1 MQNNTELLCLILEFQ
16 SRSLIVQSLLQAEAT
31 KEYKADWLKNAD
43 TVIRDG
49 GGKFAKKG
57 ASVAQSVVDTTAIL
71 KQGFDLTGDMIQ
83 SLVKDP
89 EFRKRAGLAVG
100 LPMAKLISN
109 LATQANLNPK
119 LTEKIDEWIATA
131 TKEFADQYGDDK
143 SPMAQAIRNNKL
155 AQPPKDA
162 SFNEKMEFRVAQYA
176 AYKEA
181 LESPE
186 DFSKRDELIG
196 KAASAAI
203 PIGISLAIA
212 LGFEVAIPLF
222 MAQGLNWGT
231 ILSSVALGEAAD
243 FAVQKG
249 LDKLEINNPAV
260 RIGASMV
267 AGALAG
273 GLVTGV
279 NNKIAFAKQTK
290 KSLETLG
297 EPKLYLYAQN
307 LDNESQ
313 DHLRYKGNDNLDIEQ
328 RRKVVFDAS
337 EIRSRG
343 KEKKIRDINN
353 LNIGITDKEFTLEIM
368 PNELDKAGRGSAIVA
383 HGELPKGFNPE
394 QKEQWIDEVVQE
406 IEQFTTDINRTFK
419 PETIEGLKDFFRGPE
434 RAANRALADLGKPK
448 LVVHA
453 QPLDNEA
460 PDIMITKGKELDLID
475 DQKMIYHIYMMDK
488 RGKVTR
494 HTDPNDW
501 ELSIK
506 TNDKEFN
513 IEVTPNELDDAG
525 RGAPIGAYGQLPKG
539 LTPKEMNQWINEA
552 IAEIEQFA
560 TSIDR
565 TFKPEVLERLRTFF
579 FDHTKTKRINNKIPE
594 TPKVLSEQPPQV
606 VNEIPEIPKIL
617 DEAPKMVSKIPAFTP
632 IDPMSLN
639 KVGDLQSAI
648 ASLNKEWREKLGL
661 FKGVSTQ
668 AQGNESQ
675 KITILRGR
683 LKDLQDKIDL
693 HIQNQK

>member
-89 EFRKRAGLAVG
+89 EFRKRAGIATG

-143 SPMAQAIRNNKL
+143 SPMAQAIRNANL

-162 SFNEKMEFRVAQYA
+162 SFNKKMEFRIAQFA
-176 AYKEA
+176 AYQEA

-196 KAASAAI
+196 KAATAAI
-203 PIGISLAIA
+203 PIGVSLAIA

-222 MAQGLNWGT
+222 LAQSVNWAT

-249 LDKLEINNPAV
+249 MDKLEINNPTL

-267 AGALAG
+267 AGILAG

-279 NNKIAFAKQTK
+279 NNKLLVKQNNKIITKPGEKSMLKEIDKLAREGYELQYAGKHEEAIDFFDKVLKIDFPFPDAFKIWRSKGESLEKLGKYEEAIKSYEETLKANHYWNNQHSDLLNRKGELLEKLGKEEEALESYRESIKSYVKTLPKDTDNVTFFNEKKYQLYQKNK
-290 KSLETLG
+290 KSLLEKMG
-297 EPKLYLYAQN
+297 R
-307 LDNESQ
+307 
-313 DHLRYKGNDNLDIEQ
+313 H
-328 RRKVVFDAS
+328 
-337 EIRSRG
+337 
-343 KEKKIRDINN
+343 KE
-353 LNIGITDKEFTLEIM
+353 
-368 PNELDKAGRGSAIVA
+368 A
-383 HGELPKGFNPE
+383 
-394 QKEQWIDEVVQE
+394 
-406 IEQFTTDINRTFK
+406 
-419 PETIEGLKDFFRGPE
+419 
-434 RAANRALADLGKPK
+434 
-448 LVVHA
+448 
-453 QPLDNEA
+453 
-460 PDIMITKGKELDLID
+460 
-475 DQKMIYHIYMMDK
+475 
-488 RGKVTR
+488 
-494 HTDPNDW
+494 
-501 ELSIK
+501 
-506 TNDKEFN
+506 
-513 IEVTPNELDDAG
+513 IEVTEDEIKKSEWDA
-525 RGAPIGAYGQLPKG
+525 RKIAFNRAKAEISLKG
-539 LTPKEMNQWINEA
+539 LDEDIEREPLHYGVMRFRGRALTTLGRFDEALESYDKALKIIDPKKDPYSYAWAATEKAETLNKIKRHEEALESLRSALEVLPEADSYYESAKEMAQE
-552 IAEIEQFA
+552 
-560 TSIDR
+560 T
-565 TFKPEVLERLRTFF
+565 LEMI
-579 FDHTKTKRINNKIPE
+579 KNAKK
-594 TPKVLSEQPPQV
+594 
-606 VNEIPEIPKIL
+606 EIPKIL
-617 DEAPKMVSKIPAFTP
+617 DEAPQVVSKIPAFTR

-661 FKGVSTQ
+661 FKGVSTETK
-668 AQGNESQ
+668 GNESQ

-683 LKDLQDKIDL
+683 LKDIQDKIDL

>member
-16 SRSLIVQSLLQAEAT
+16 SRSLIVQSLLQAEAA

-89 EFRKRAGLAVG
+89 EFRKRAGIATG

-109 LATQANLNPK
+109 LATQARLNPK

-143 SPMAQAIRNNKL
+143 NPMAQAIRSNKL

-181 LESPE
+181 LDSPK

-196 KAASAAI
+196 KAATAAI
-203 PIGISLAIA
+203 PIGVSLAIA

-222 MAQGLNWGT
+222 LAQSVNWAT
-231 ILSSVALGEAAD
+231 VLSSVALGEAAD

-249 LDKLEINNPAV
+249 MDKLEINNPAL

-267 AGALAG
+267 AGILAG

-279 NNKIAFAKQTK
+279 NNKFLVKQNNKITTKPGEKNMLKEIEKLARKGYELQYAGKHEEAIDFFDKVLKIDFPDPDAFKIWRSKGESLEKLGKYEEAIKSYEETLKANHYLNNRHSDLLNRKGELLEKLGKEEEALESYRESIKSYVKTLPEDTDNITFFNEKKYQLYQKNK
-290 KSLETLG
+290 KSLLEKMGRHKEAIEVTEDEIKKSEWDARKIAFDRAKAEIFLKG
-297 EPKLYLYAQN
+297 LDEDLEREPLHYGVM
-307 LDNESQ
+307 
-313 DHLRYKGNDNLDIEQ
+313 R
-328 RRKVVFDAS
+328 F
-337 EIRSRG
+337 
-343 KEKKIRDINN
+343 
-353 LNIGITDKEFTLEIM
+353 
-368 PNELDKAGRGSAIVA
+368 RGSALTTLGRFDEALESYDKALKIID
-383 HGELPKGFNPE
+383 PKKDPYSYVWAASEKAKTLNEMKKYEEALESLRSALEVFPE
-394 QKEQWIDEVVQE
+394 
-406 IEQFTTDINRTFK
+406 
-419 PETIEGLKDFFRGPE
+419 
-434 RAANRALADLGKPK
+434 
-448 LVVHA
+448 
-453 QPLDNEA
+453 NES
-460 PDIMITKGKELDLID
+460 TK
-475 DQKMIYHIYMMDK
+475 KMIEETLEM
-488 RGKVTR
+488 
-494 HTDPNDW
+494 
-501 ELSIK
+501 IK
-506 TNDKEFN
+506 N
-513 IEVTPNELDDAG
+513 
-525 RGAPIGAYGQLPKG
+525 
-539 LTPKEMNQWINEA
+539 
-552 IAEIEQFA
+552 
-560 TSIDR
+560 
-565 TFKPEVLERLRTFF
+565 
-579 FDHTKTKRINNKIPE
+579 TK
-594 TPKVLSEQPPQV
+594 S
-606 VNEIPEIPKIL
+606 EIPQIL
-617 DEAPKMVSKIPAFTP
+617 DEAPQVVSKIPAFTR

-668 AQGNESQ
+668 AQGDESQ

-693 HIQNQK
+693 HIQNQS

>member
-57 ASVAQSVVDTTAIL
+57 ASVTQSVVNTTAIL

-89 EFRKRAGLAVG
+89 EFRKRAGIATG

-119 LTEKIDEWIATA
+119 LIEKIDEWIATA

-181 LESPE
+181 LDSPE

-196 KAASAAI
+196 KAATTAI
-203 PIGISLAIA
+203 PIGVSLAIA

-222 MAQGLNWGT
+222 LAQSVNWAT

-249 LDKLEINNPAV
+249 MDKLEINNPTL

-267 AGALAG
+267 AGILAG

-279 NNKIAFAKQTK
+279 NNKFLVKQNNKIITKPGEKNMLKEIGKLAREGYELQYAGKHEEAIDFFDKVLKIDFPFPDAFKIWRSKGESLEKLGKYEEAIKSYEETLKANHYWNNQHSDLLNRKGELLEKLGKEEEALESYRESIKSYVKTLPEDTDNITFFNEKKYQLYQKNK
-290 KSLETLG
+290 KSLLEKMGRHKEAIEVTEDEIKKSEWDARKIAFNRAEAEIFLKRLDEG
-297 EPKLYLYAQN
+297 LEREPL
-307 LDNESQ
+307 
-313 DHLRYKGNDNLDIEQ
+313 HH
-328 RRKVVFDAS
+328 
-337 EIRSRG
+337 
-343 KEKKIRDINN
+343 
-353 LNIGITDKEFTLEIM
+353 GIMRF
-368 PNELDKAGRGSAIVA
+368 RGSALTTLGRFDEALESYDKALKIINPKKDPYSYAWAATEKAETLNEIKRHEEALESLRSALEV
-383 HGELPKGFNPE
+383 LPEYKS
-394 QKEQWIDEVVQE
+394 
-406 IEQFTTDINRTFK
+406 
-419 PETIEGLKDFFRGPE
+419 
-434 RAANRALADLGKPK
+434 A
-448 LVVHA
+448 
-453 QPLDNEA
+453 
-460 PDIMITKGKELDLID
+460 
-475 DQKMIYHIYMMDK
+475 
-488 RGKVTR
+488 
-494 HTDPNDW
+494 
-501 ELSIK
+501 
-506 TNDKEFN
+506 
-513 IEVTPNELDDAG
+513 
-525 RGAPIGAYGQLPKG
+525 
-539 LTPKEMNQWINEA
+539 KEMAQE
-552 IAEIEQFA
+552 
-560 TSIDR
+560 T
-565 TFKPEVLERLRTFF
+565 LEMI
-579 FDHTKTKRINNKIPE
+579 KNAKK
-594 TPKVLSEQPPQV
+594 
-606 VNEIPEIPKIL
+606 EIPKIL
-617 DEAPKMVSKIPAFTP
+617 DEALPQVVSKIPAFTR

-693 HIQNQK
+693 HIQNQS

>member
-83 SLVKDP
+83 SLAKDP
-89 EFRKRAGLAVG
+89 EFRKRAGIATG

-143 SPMAQAIRNNKL
+143 SPMAQAIRNANL

-162 SFNEKMEFRVAQYA
+162 SFNEKMEFRFAQYA

-186 DFSKRDELIG
+186 DFSKRDEIIG

-231 ILSSVALGEAAD
+231 ILSSVAIGEAAD
-243 FAVQKG
+243 FAIQKG
-249 LDKLEINNPAV
+249 MDKLEINNPAL

-267 AGALAG
+267 AGILAG
-273 GLVTGV
+273 GLVTGIS
-279 NNKIAFAKQTK
+279 NKIAFNKKLNSNTSLGYHLSRIKEAEDKLRIDPKNFDGLYEKGWSLARIGKDEEAVKFLDKASKINPNDDDPFREKAESLARLGKYEEAVKSFDEALRIRPTLAHDWYNRGTYLAKLSK
-290 KSLETLG
+290 HE
-297 EPKLYLYAQN
+297 EAI
-307 LDNESQ
+307 ES
-313 DHLRYKGNDNLDIEQ
+313 YNKAI
-328 RRKVVFDAS
+328 
-337 EIRSRG
+337 EIRPYSFFIG
-343 KEKKIRDINN
+343 KKASSLVAIGKHEEAIELFDEAIKSIKNEGNNIFLSNAKFMSEKIGVWEHEKKI
-353 LNIGITDKEFTLEIM
+353 LLEKMSKIEHES
-368 PNELDKAGRGSAIVA
+368 NKLT
-383 HGELPKGFNPE
+383 
-394 QKEQWIDEVVQE
+394 QKE
-406 IEQFTTDINRTFK
+406 
-419 PETIEGLKDFFRGPE
+419 
-434 RAANRALADLGKPK
+434 AAN
-448 LVVHA
+448 
-453 QPLDNEA
+453 
-460 PDIMITKGKELDLID
+460 
-475 DQKMIYHIYMMDK
+475 
-488 RGKVTR
+488 
-494 HTDPNDW
+494 
-501 ELSIK
+501 
-506 TNDKEFN
+506 
-513 IEVTPNELDDAG
+513 
-525 RGAPIGAYGQLPKG
+525 
-539 LTPKEMNQWINEA
+539 
-552 IAEIEQFA
+552 
-560 TSIDR
+560 
-565 TFKPEVLERLRTFF
+565 
-579 FDHTKTKRINNKIPE
+579 
-594 TPKVLSEQPPQV
+594 
-606 VNEIPEIPKIL
+606 EIPKIL
-617 DEAPKMVSKIPAFTP
+617 DEAPQVVSKIPAFTR

-639 KVGDLQSAI
+639 KVGDLQLAI

-693 HIQNQK
+693 HIQNQS